1 MMECSSTTFDQ
12 KNLAIQ
18 IVKMW
23 HLRSDIMVPIQVV
36 KGCRQF
42 WSLQIQ
48 NEEHFDA

>member
-1 MMECSSTTFDQ
+1 MKECNSTTSDQ

-36 KGCRQF
+36 KGCQF